1 MLMDGFPP
9 TAERDCGGGV
19 GALADALVL
28 RATTSSTAVLTNAL
42 AATAASASVGSANV
56 FKGADGHPLT
66 AGNNQGARFLKRS
79 RSQADIDV
87 SAAGKQ
93 FVQFPQTSLP
103 VGPAAPIL
111 RHVSTLLQRAAE
123 SAEAFETASAAEAAR
138 AIAIQADLEAIV
150 ATSRAREA
158 ALTAELGI
166 ANERCDRLADEL
178 SHARAEAAEA
188 VSAVATSAA
197 ISPSASTSAPTSADG
212 GDGSTSKADGRLAAE
227 NSRLRARVTMMSN
240 ILGKQQKRLHEYEA
254 RFKSLVR
261 RKTEA
266 FSDVPLASSRP
277 HKRHRST
284 REAVGD
290 NDAASC
296 SRAASSAPSGKDD
309 RVDADGVRVF
319 GVQEGVVPFAA
330 EIESRAQFQQLV
342 QSSHKEGDALDF
354 PPTQLACGL
363 TRANATAET
372 ALPTT
377 TAEATRT
384 SEKRLLGAA
393 VLSAALAPPSTGIAA
408 AVAADTTALVSATM
422 PPPLVTSPAQPPR
435 SPRSSRHVDVD
446 APATPPS
453 SLAAVPG
460 LLVYELPP
468 SRVSKSGGGGVG
480 NGAVGDG
487 AGVGGSREGDGR
499 AVRSAS
505 EGRRGG
511 NGRGNAAG
519 NGRGVGGSSARLGVR
534 GGVEGAQEAVQGST
548 KELGSTVAV
557 TALAAADALAEAAS
571 AAVVAAVAA
580 SAAASSAGLPL
591 VPAVDPTPASAA
603 PSPLPTAASRPAR
616 AVRAQGHDPTTA
628 AAAAVGS
635 GRGSGP
641 PCRCTVR
648 DRNSRM
654 ALPAFDCE
662 QCRSFYDATG
672 VIPGGCERTSNAH
685 GVSGGAG
692 ADGAVAA
699 QAAAWRHGP
708 KASRHR
714 FEHAPACTPPG
725 FWDLSFP
732 HGSIPDGGAERPTS
746 GGQNA
751 GAALVSASAGPINAG
766 HGGGDG
772 KAAAA
777 ARSVK

>member
-28 RATTSSTAVLTNAL
+28 RATTTSTDALTNAL

-56 FKGADGHPLT
+56 FKGDGDGGRGHTAWADGHPLT

-87 SAAGKQ
+87 PLAGKQ

-103 VGPAAPIL
+103 AGPAAPIL
-111 RHVSTLLQRAAE
+111 RQVSTLLQRAAE

-138 AIAIQADLEAIV
+138 AVAIRADLEATV
-150 ATSRAREA
+150 ATCRARVA

-178 SHARAEAAEA
+178 SHARAEAAEV
-188 VSAVATSAA
+188 VSAVVTSAA
-197 ISPSASTSAPTSADG
+197 IPPSASTTAPTSADG

-309 RVDADGVRVF
+309 RVDADGVRVL
-319 GVQEGVVPFAA
+319 GVQEGGFPFAA
-330 EIESRAQFQQLV
+330 EMESRAQNQQLV
-342 QSSHKEGDALDF
+342 QSSHKEGDARDF
-354 PPTQLACGL
+354 PPTQIACGR
-363 TRANATAET
+363 TRANATAEA

-377 TAEATRT
+377 MAEATRT
-384 SEKRLLGAA
+384 SEERLLGAA
-393 VLSAALAPPSTGIAA
+393 VPTAAPAPQSTCISAG
-408 AVAADTTALVSATM
+408 VAADTTALVSATM

-435 SPRSSRHVDVD
+435 SPRSSRHVDGD
-446 APATPPS
+446 APATLPS
-453 SLAAVPG
+453 SLVPVPG
-460 LLVYELPP
+460 LLVYDLRP

-487 AGVGGSREGDGR
+487 AGVGGSGEDDGR
-499 AVRSAS
+499 AVRCAS
-505 EGRRGG
+505 EGRRGDNG
-511 NGRGNAAG
+511 TGIATGSGRG
-519 NGRGVGGSSARLGVR
+519 
-534 GGVEGAQEAVQGST
+534 AQDAVQGST

-635 GRGSGP
+635 GRGGP

-648 DRNSRM
+648 DKNSRM

-672 VIPGGCERTSNAH
+672 VIPGGCERSSNAH
-685 GVSGGAG
+685 GASGG
-692 ADGAVAA
+692 DGAVTA

-732 HGSIPDGGAERPTS
+732 HGSIPDRGTGRPTS
-746 GGQNA
+746 GERNA
-751 GAALVSASAGPINAG
+751 GAALVSTSAGPINAS
-766 HGGGDG
+766 HGGGYG
-772 KAAAA
+772 EAAAV